1 MHCAVFH
8 GFRAGGAE
16 KFPASLVIDREIIF
30 AFELIRKTEFILGAV
45 VADFP
50 PVFLSYCEFC
60 IRILALSS
68 RSVRACV
75 DKRHMSIYAN
85 IHIDFEH

>member
-1 MHCAVFH
+1 MHSAVFH

-30 AFELIRKTEFILGAV
+30 AFELIRKSEFILGAA

-50 PVFLSYCEFC
+50 AVFLSY
-60 IRILALSS
+60 LLL
-68 RSVRACV
+68 
-75 DKRHMSIYAN
+75 
-85 IHIDFEH
+85 